1 MKDSGCVCIKLWS
14 SVAWI
19 HNNPMCIE
27 ILHIRMYQIFVI
39 SLDLIWAFEFYES
52 HTSVRITEHC
62 SEGSYAYTPLSYGVI
77 QYLLSGRC
85 DRQTAINLCHKF
97 YCKRLGITESGT
109 QDGHAW
115 VGLWVIMIIKWYL
128 CLRLISH
135 KLHRLQL
142 KKMIYDCI
150 RKCWWLQRS

>member
-1 MKDSGCVCIKLWS
+1 MRSFIEPLTVLFIHGKYTLWLDVYCIKLNNMKDSGCVCIKLWS

-97 YCKRLGITESGT
+97 YCKRLG
-109 QDGHAW
+109 
-115 VGLWVIMIIKWYL
+115 
-128 CLRLISH
+128 LI
-135 KLHRLQL
+135 
-142 KKMIYDCI
+142 
-150 RKCWWLQRS
+150 